1 MEGKIIE
8 GRKVLKHVT
17 TSDEALCIM
26 RDYDKIP
33 TKEDR
38 KRTKMG

>member
-1 MEGKIIE
+1 MEGKSLKG
-8 GRKVLKHVT
+8 GRFLKHVT

-38 KRTKMG
+38 KRTN